1 MPLSDSEIRAV
12 EKAMGQDCPV
22 HGIGLGS
29 YENYWVSNESITG
42 SIVRLESK
50 ELNLA

>member
-1 MPLSDSEIRAV
+1 MHLANSEIRAV
-12 EKAMGQDCPV
+12 EKGMGQGCPV

-29 YENYWVSNESITG
+29 YEKYRVSNEGITG
-42 SIVRLESK
+42 SIVRLESR